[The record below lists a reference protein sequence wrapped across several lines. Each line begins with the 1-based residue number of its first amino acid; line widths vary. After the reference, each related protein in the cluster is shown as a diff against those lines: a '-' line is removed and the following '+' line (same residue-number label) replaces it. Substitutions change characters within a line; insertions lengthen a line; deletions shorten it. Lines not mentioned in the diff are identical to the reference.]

1 MLVAAVLFVSASM
14 RSPISSLGAV
24 LPDIQQD
31 LTLPPVLAGAL
42 TGMPPLVFGLVG
54 VGVPSLARRLP
65 TGRAV
70 TWAGVLIAVGTAA
83 RGLGTVGWLLAGTAV
98 AMLGIAVANV
108 LLPVVVRSSFPS
120 REGWLTGAYVATM
133 QVGASLGAI
142 VTVPA
147 TSAMGSW
154 GMGLAL
160 WAIPAVVGVAVWTG
174 SSRRVSEHG
183 RRGTRDS
190 PLTLRVLARDRV
202 AMALMLL
209 FGLQSTVAY
218 VMMGWLPTILREA
231 GMSPTAAGGMVAVAI
246 AVSIPASL
254 VLPGW
259 LGGRSDQHAF
269 VWWVVVP
276 WAAGFVGLM
285 VAPASVPV
293 LWASFVGFGLA
304 SFPVAL
310 LLMGLRSA
318 TAADTGRVSAFAQG
332 GGYLLALPGPLFFGV
347 LRDATN
353 GWGFPLAL
361 LLLSLWPLTTFG
373 RRAGRAGHVGAAS
386 ARQP

>member
-1 MLVAAVLFVSASM
+1 MLVAAVLLVSASM
-14 RSPISSLGAV
+14 RSPISSLGGV

-31 LTLPPVLAGAL
+31 LALPPVLAGLL
-42 TGMPPLVFGLVG
+42 TGMPPLVFALVG
-54 VGVPSLARRLP
+54 AGVPSLARRLA

-70 TWAGVLIAVGTAA
+70 TSATILIALGTAT
-83 RGLGTVGWLLAGTAV
+83 RGIGTIGWLISGTAV

-142 VTVPA
+142 ATVPV
-147 TSAMGSW
+147 TSATGSW
-154 GMGLAL
+154 GIGLAL
-160 WAIPAVVGVAVWTG
+160 WAVPAVVGVAVWTA

-183 RRGTRDS
+183 RRDAGDS
-190 PLTLRVLARDRV
+190 PLTWDVLARDHV
-202 AMALMLL
+202 AIALMLM

-231 GMSPTAAGGMVAVAI
+231 GMSPTFAGGMVAVTI
-246 AVSIPASL
+246 AVSIPASFL
-254 VLPGW
+254 LPGW
-259 LGGRSDQHAF
+259 LGARNEQHSF

-276 WAAGFVGLM
+276 WSAGFVGLM
-285 VAPASVPV
+285 VAPASLPI
-293 LWASFVGFGLA
+293 LWASLVGFGLA

-318 TAADTGRVSAFAQG
+318 TAADTGRVSAFAQA

-347 LRDATN
+347 LRDLTG
-353 GWGFPLAL
+353 GWTIPLAL
-361 LLLSLWPLTTFG
+361 LLLSMWPFTIYG
-373 RRAGRAGHVGAAS
+373 RRAGRPGCVGTTS
-386 ARQP
+386 M